1 MKQNLGIGDDVS
13 FAVGKRAEKKTP
25 ILKRVFNAFYQIPV
39 RIVKRIR
46 RKVND
51 EEHPVNSH
59 D

>member
-1 MKQNLGIGDDVS
+1 MKQNLGIGDHVS
-13 FAVGKRAEKKTP
+13 FSVGKRAKKKTP
-25 ILKRVFNAFYQIPV
+25 ILKRVFNTICQIPV
-39 RIVKRIR
+39 RIVRRIR